1 MSCERSEKNKAKN
14 IDYPGNVSLVNHENG
29 CESSDTAEQLRHYR
43 AAAAVG
49 PSARLSV
56 VGKHASEVKGA
67 LSNRRGRGGHTIL
80 VTKERPQC
88 YRVLSVLLCVLP
100 FL

>member
-1 MSCERSEKNKAKN
+1 MKMSCERSEKNKAKN
-14 IDYPGNVSLVNHENG
+14 IDYPGNVSLVNHEND
-29 CESSDTAEQLRHYR
+29 CESSDTTEQPLLC
-43 AAAAVG
+43 G
-49 PSARLSV
+49 LQMRLSA

-80 VTKERPQC
+80 VTKGRPQC
-88 YRVLSVLLCVLP
+88 YRVLSVLLCVLS